1 MDKINIILT
10 DNPQVFDDLLPL
22 TYTRPISALRPGILT
37 LAERW
42 QRLLP
47 GNYGYGVCRDY
58 LAEKFP
64 CPPMADPVSISSEVV
79 ATEPLARAVA
89 ALAPGQ
95 SLVEPDGQL
104 IAWRQG
110 AEEILQPV
118 VYQGEVRRI
127 RRPYHIFMEAQR
139 AVAEDFDI
147 LCSGRTS
154 QPLSPTNTVVGNP
167 AKVFLEEGARA
178 ECAVFNVNAGPI
190 YIGRDAEVME
200 GALLRGPVA
209 LCPHAVVNMGAKIYG
224 ATVLGPYCKVGGELN
239 NVVMTGYSNKAHDG
253 FLGNAVIGEWCN
265 LGAGCVASNLK
276 NNYSPIKLWSYPAR
290 RFVPTG
296 LQFCGLIMGDHSKAG
311 INTMFNTATV
321 IGVGVNIH
329 QAGFPRAFVPS
340 FSDGGSSSGFT
351 DVPLAP
357 FLETARRMMAR
368 RGIELTEADE
378 RMFAA
383 IRAAAEQYK

>member
-1 MDKINIILT
+1 MTRNIILE
-10 DNPQVFDDLLPL
+10 DSAEVYENLLPL
-22 TYTRPISALRPGILT
+22 TYTRPVSALRAGICT

-42 QRLLP
+42 QQLLP

-64 CPPMADPVSISSEVV
+64 CPPMSDPIHICSEVV
-79 ATEPLARAVA
+79 GTQALSEAIAD
-89 ALAPGQ
+89 LAPGQ
-95 SLVEPDGQL
+95 QLLDADGKL
-104 IAWRQG
+104 IAYRDG
-110 AEEILQPV
+110 DGDGTTVSYE
-118 VYQGEVRRI
+118 GSVRRVG
-127 RRPYHIFMEAQR
+127 RPYDLFLGAAEAIS
-139 AVAEDFDI
+139 EDFER
-147 LCSGRTS
+147 LTAGRIS
-154 QPLSPTNTVVGNP
+154 EPLSPTNTVVGDP
-167 AKVFLEEGARA
+167 AKVFLEPGAKA
-178 ECAVFNVNAGPI
+178 ECAVFNVTAGPI

-200 GALLRGPVA
+200 GALMRGPIA
-209 LCPHAVVNMGAKIYG
+209 LCGHAVVNMGTKIYG
-224 ATVLGPYCKVGGELN
+224 ATVLGPFCKVGGELN
-239 NVVMTGYSNKAHDG
+239 NVVMQGYSNKAHDG

-276 NNYSPIKLWSYPAR
+276 NNYTQIKLWSYPAR

-329 QAGFPRAFVPS
+329 QAGFPRAFVAS
-340 FSDGGSSSGFT
+340 FSDGGSTSGFT

-357 FLETARRMMAR
+357 FLDMARRMMAR

-383 IRAAAEQYK
+383 IRNAAEQYK

>member
-1 MDKINIILT
+1 MNFILR
-10 DNPQVFDDLLPL
+10 DNPEIYELLLPL
-22 TYTRPISALRPGILT
+22 TYTRPVGALRTGIFT

-42 QRLLP
+42 QHLLP
-47 GNYGYGVCRDY
+47 GNYGWEVCRDY
-58 LAEKFP
+58 LAEKY
-64 CPPMADPVSISSEVV
+64 PPLPASQTAGATVINSEVF
-79 ATEPLARAVA
+79 ATASLAQAIMC
-89 ALAPGQ
+89 LLPGQ
-95 SLVEPDGQL
+95 ALTDAKGAFIAGQPGGN
-104 IAWRQG
+104 A
-110 AEEILQPV
+110 V
-118 VYQGEVRRI
+118 TFDGEVLRI
-127 RRPYHIFMEAQR
+127 RRPYDIFLAAGQG
-139 AVAEDFDI
+139 VCSDFEM
-147 LCSGRTS
+147 LTTGRS
-154 QPLSPTNTVVGNP
+154 PQPLSASNTIVGNP
-167 AKVFLEEGARA
+167 ALVFMEEGAKA
-178 ECAVFNVNAGPI
+178 ECAVFNVTGGPV

-200 GALLRGPVA
+200 GALIRGPLA
-209 LCPHAVVNMGAKIYG
+209 MCPHAVVNMGAKIYG
-224 ATVLGPYCKVGGELN
+224 PTVLGPYCKVGGELN
-239 NVVMTGYSNKAHDG
+239 NVVMQGYSNKAHDG

-276 NNYSPIKLWSYPAR
+276 NNYTQIKLWSYPAR

-357 FLETARRMMAR
+357 FLDMARRMMAR
-368 RGIELTEADE
+368 RGITMTTADE

-383 IRAAAEQYK
+383 IRQAAEQYK

>member
-1 MDKINIILT
+1 MERNIILV
-10 DNPQVFDDLLPL
+10 DNPEVFDNLLPL
-22 TYTRPISALRPGILT
+22 TYTRPVSALRAGICT

-42 QRLLP
+42 QQLLP
-47 GNYGYGVCRDY
+47 GRYGYGVCRDY

-64 CPPMADPVSISSEVV
+64 CPPMADALNICSEVV
-79 ATEPLARAVA
+79 ATAALAAVA
-89 ALAPGQ
+89 AALTPGQ
-95 SLVEPDGQL
+95 ELLDADGRL
-104 IAWRQG
+104 IAWRSGETG
-110 AEEILQPV
+110 AEAVRFE
-118 VYQGEVRRI
+118 GEVRRI
-127 RRPYHIFMEAQR
+127 GRPYDLFLGAAE
-139 AVAEDFDI
+139 AVAEDFAR
-147 LCSGRTS
+147 LTAGRAS
-154 QPLSPTNTVVGNP
+154 EPLSPTNTVVGDP
-167 AKVFLEEGARA
+167 AMVFLEPGAKA
-178 ECAVFNVNAGPI
+178 ECAVFNVTAGPI

-200 GALLRGPVA
+200 GSLLRGPIA
-209 LCPHAVVNMGAKIYG
+209 LCPHAVVNMGTKIYG
-224 ATVLGPYCKVGGELN
+224 ATVLGPCCKVGGELN
-239 NVVMTGYSNKAHDG
+239 NVVMQGYSNKAHDG

-276 NNYSPIKLWSYPAR
+276 NNYTQIKLWSYPAR

-329 QAGFPRAFVPS
+329 QAGFPRAFVAS

-357 FLETARRMMAR
+357 FLDMARRMMAR

-383 IRAAAEQYK
+383 IRTAAEQYK

>member
-1 MDKINIILT
+1 MTRNIILE
-10 DNPQVFDDLLPL
+10 DSAEVYENLLPL
-22 TYTRPISALRPGILT
+22 TYTRPVSALRAGICT

-42 QRLLP
+42 QQLLP

-64 CPPMADPVSISSEVV
+64 CPPMSDPIHICSEVIG
-79 ATEPLARAVA
+79 TRAISKA
-89 ALAPGQ
+89 ISDLAPGQ
-95 SLVEPDGQL
+95 QLLDADGRM
-104 IAWRQG
+104 IAYREG
-110 AEEILQPV
+110 DGDGTTV
-118 VYQGEVRRI
+118 RYDGSVRRVA
-127 RRPYHIFMEAQR
+127 RPYHLFLGAAEAIS
-139 AVAEDFDI
+139 EDFER
-147 LCSGRTS
+147 LTHGRIS
-154 QPLSPTNTVVGNP
+154 EPLSPTNTVVGDP
-167 AKVFLEEGARA
+167 AKVFLEPGAKA
-178 ECAVFNVNAGPI
+178 ECAVFNVTAGPI

-200 GALLRGPVA
+200 GALLRGPIA
-209 LCPHAVVNMGAKIYG
+209 LCGHAVVNMGTKIYG
-224 ATVLGPYCKVGGELN
+224 ATVLGPFCKVGGELN
-239 NVVMTGYSNKAHDG
+239 NVVMQGYSNKAHDG

-276 NNYSPIKLWSYPAR
+276 NNYTQIKLWSYPAR

-329 QAGFPRAFVPS
+329 QAGFPRAFVAS

-357 FLETARRMMAR
+357 FLDMARRMMAR

-383 IRAAAEQYK
+383 IRNAAEQYK